1 MTGQEVDWRSQPV
14 TVESQLLAEAA
25 ADSVDSVDSVD
36 LHCARDKTTKDY
48 SSHA

>member
-25 ADSVDSVDSVD
+25 ADSVDSVD